1 MGSSPRQR
9 VLALLL
15 LHPNTPVDVSKLIEA
30 GPLDGPEQ
38 LRVLLEELRDL
49 VDPHRLPGV
58 DGALIEL
65 SDGRPMLCLERADLD
80 LFRFEDGLAE
90 ARKLRDRDQR
100 AQSAEAYRTAL
111 ANWRGEPLAG
121 LHGPLF
127 DKARRW
133 LEDLRIAALED
144 MYEVELAAGR
154 HEEVLSELS
163 ALTAQY
169 PLRERIRAA
178 LMVALYRVGRQAQAL
193 AEYDDYRTRLDS
205 AHQMLP
211 SLALKALWARMVNF
225 DPLLMLPVPATDLK
239 PAPRPNPPV
248 GQSVVV
254 ARALLGAILPVVTCG
269 IGASVAFVVLA
280 VARRR
285 WRLLLAAAVYAVP
298 SALFLFPDST
308 DAFLISS
315 PLILLSVGHLLA
327 ALHAPHRRWWPRT
340 WWPYRKRTRA
350 AARIR
355 ESWRRY
361 ANYDPEAVRRAG
373 VGRPDLRLGTDD
385 GGLVELNGAPAE
397 VLATLPGVT
406 AEVAARILQQ
416 RLWPP
421 LTRVEELETRGIL
434 TVTDDLRDRV
444 LILPVRNSVGAA
456 RQNPMP

>member
-1 MGSSPRQR
+1 MEGSQRQR

-15 LHPNTPVDVSKLIEA
+15 LHPNTPVDVSRLIEA

-38 LRVLLEELRDL
+38 LQVLLEELRDL

-65 SDGRPMLCLERADLD
+65 SDGRPMLCLERAELD
-80 LFRFEDGLAE
+80 LFRFEDRLAE

-100 AQSAEAYRTAL
+100 EQSAEAYRAAL

-127 DKARRW
+127 DRARHW
-133 LEDLRIAALED
+133 LDGVRIAALED

-154 HEEVLSELS
+154 HEEVLPELS

-178 LMVALYRVGRQAQAL
+178 LMVALYRVGRQPQAL
-193 AEYDDYRTRLDS
+193 TEYDDYRTRLDS
-205 AHQMLP
+205 AHQALP

-225 DPLLMLPVPATDLK
+225 DPLLMLPVAATDLQR
-239 PAPRPNPPV
+239 APRPEPPV
-248 GQSVVV
+248 RQPEVV
-254 ARALLGAILPVVTCG
+254 ARAVLAALLPVITCG
-269 IGASVAFVVLA
+269 IGGSVAFVALA
-280 VARRR
+280 ITRRR
-285 WRLLLAAAVYAVP
+285 WSLLLAAAVYAVP
-298 SALFLFPDST
+298 GVLYVSSDST
-308 DAFLISS
+308 GAFLLSS
-315 PLILLSVGHLLA
+315 PLILVSIGHLLA
-327 ALHAPHRRWWPRT
+327 TLLAPHRRWWPRT
-340 WWPYRKRTRA
+340 WWPYRERTRA

-355 ESWRRY
+355 EGWRRY
-361 ANYDPEAVRRAG
+361 ANYDAEAVRRAG

-406 AEVAARILQQ
+406 PEVAARILQQ

-444 LILPVRNSVGAA
+444 LILPPQNSVGGA